1 MRIIKRTALVA
12 FWNKFPQA
20 EVPLRKWLTVAESA
34 DWASV
39 QDVRK
44 IFPTADAAIVSSK
57 NTVTVFNIGGNDFRL
72 VVAIKYKWKIIYI
85 RDFLTHAE
93 YSKDSWKGRH

>member
-1 MRIIKRTALVA
+1 MRIIKRTALAA
-12 FWNKFPQA
+12 FWITYPRA

-34 DWASV
+34 KWTSI

-44 IFPTADAAIVSSK
+44 VFPTADAAIVKSG

-72 VVAIKYKWKIIYI
+72 VVSIKYQWSVIYI
-85 RDFLTHAE
+85 RDFLTHAD